1 MKLLFFQIICARMH
15 IFSSMFWRVQ
25 QVLMAFLQK
34 LMPITVDDITTML
47 SRGDCSRDVEMV
59 SDAFVAA
66 AGSPLL
72 SSSTEDE
79 GPLISTIQDDER
91 RAGNTLL
98 STIQKLKLDGKWS
111 EIAEMERKS
120 ILLADKIRRKS
131 TDQCWI
137 GLCDLIYSN
146 LALALLH
153 VRGYNELNS
162 PPA

>member
-1 MKLLFFQIICARMH
+1 
-15 IFSSMFWRVQ
+15 
-25 QVLMAFLQK
+25 MA
-34 LMPITVDDITTML
+34 
-47 SRGDCSRDVEMV
+47 

-66 AGSPLL
+66 ARSPLL

-79 GPLISTIQDDER
+79 GPLLSTIQEDER
-91 RAGNTLL
+91 RAGNTLP

-120 ILLADKIRRKS
+120 ILLTDKIRRKS

-137 GLCDLIYSN
+137 GLSDLIYSN

-153 VRGYNELNS
+153 VGAYNELNS
-162 PPA
+162 PST